1 MSARTRKIVAALAL
15 TLSAALS
22 AAGVAAHSTAATSHQ
37 SVQAG
42 GGDHY
47 PDLSILGIQ

>member
-22 AAGVAAHSTAATSHQ
+22 AAGVAHTTAATHQ

-42 GGDHY
+42 GGDHW
-47 PDLSILGIQ
+47 PALPLPIAP